1 MQSDRYS
8 EEALEERGA
17 HVRMGEDRRGRPA
30 LVFSFPFDELLNS
43 AVKRLPGR
51 WFNWETREWTVL
63 CRSESAEEIAEML
76 ACFPRVEVDA
86 DVSDWLADA
95 AGWQG
100 IAAVWDTGDGPM
112 LSLRLLN
119 GVPPRELEDITEQG
133 ARNGSLLVPLDARV
147 AEVVAELED
156 LELDPVA
163 DGAVR
168 AALEG
173 TTPPP
178 GGVLG
183 RGGEGEGVGRFE
195 LSGAPRGDAAA
206 ASRGLPGAP
215 GAVWRPGPS
224 ARPDQ
229 QEVLAVPAD

>member
-17 HVRMGEDRRGRPA
+17 HVRMGEDRRGRQA

-43 AVKRLPGR
+43 AVKRLRGR

-76 ACFPRVEVDA
+76 ACFPRVEVDP

-100 IAAVWDTGDGPM
+100 IAAVWDTGDGPL
-112 LSLRLLN
+112 LSLPLLN
-119 GVPPRELEDITEQG
+119 GGRPRELGDLAEGG
-133 ARNGSLLVPLDARV
+133 ARNGSLVVPLDERV
-147 AEVVAELED
+147 AEIVSELEA

-163 DGAVR
+163 DAAVR
-168 AALEG
+168 AAREG
-173 TTPPP
+173 TPPP
-178 GGVLG
+178 PGAVLELG
-183 RGGEGEGVGRFE
+183 RNEDGVERFE
-195 LSGAPRGDAAA
+195 LFVGTR
-206 ASRGLPGAP
+206 
-215 GAVWRPGPS
+215 V
-224 ARPDQ
+224 
-229 QEVLAVPAD
+229 